1 MIFPAQGCSSGSHDQ
16 SDDGWQRH
24 LHFTQRHAAFT
35 RPGAGVQAHLHSV
48 QHIQSTT
55 RAFAAIRSDGQVVA
69 WGDPA
74 AGGDCSKVQEH
85 LKNVQQIQ
93 ATDAAFAAILADA

>member
-69 WGDPA
+69 WGHA
-74 AGGDCSKVQEH
+74 EYGGDASGVQNQ
-85 LKNVQQIQ
+85 LQKLAPDLIRVG
-93 ATDAAFAAILADA
+93 FA